1 MSFLEKFDKE
11 FAPKLARR
19 AKTFRRIFE
28 ELENR
33 AGQFAYI
40 IETGCARNTNGWS
53 GDGMSTVLF
62 DAYVNYHD
70 GMVLSADI
78 DKKACDNAD
87 KLTSN
92 KTTVCC
98 EDSVQFLWKLEPEFT
113 INLLY
118 LDSFDI
124 NFSKPHPS
132 AMHHTK
138 EFMAILPWL
147 DPGTIVVVDDQN
159 GKVGKG
165 MYIAEFLEGLG
176 YERFIDD
183 YQIGW
188 IL

>member
-1 MSFLEKFDKE
+1 MSFLKKFDKE

-28 ELENR
+28 ELEQR
-33 AGQFAYI
+33 TLDFTYI
-40 IETGCARNTNGWS
+40 VETGCARSPNGWA
-53 GDGMSTVLF
+53 GDGASTLLF
-62 DAYVNYHD
+62 DAYVNYHGGKVD
-70 GMVLSADI
+70 SVDI
-78 DKKACDNAD
+78 NKDHCKNAR
-87 KLTSN
+87 KLTSDR
-92 KTTVCC
+92 TTVYCD
-98 EDSVQFLWKLEPEFT
+98 DSVQFLWKLQPETT

-132 AMHHTK
+132 AMHHMK
-138 EFMAILPWL
+138 EFMAILTWL
-147 DPGTIVVVDDQN
+147 DKGSILVVDDQQ

-165 MYIAEFLEGLG
+165 MYIAEFLKDVG
-176 YERFIDD
+176 YKRFIDD